1 MSKINLSEK
10 HHKSYNYTVK
20 RKVRETIMYRNV
32 INDFVAWYEENRRR
46 ILYIKGAAGVGKT
59 WSVKDFSKAFFDK
72 TIYIDTTK
80 LPDFSHAISGIISNS
95 ESDNSADSCETD
107 MEISERITAMDNL
120 LNQHFGEID
129 FSKTILIYDEVQN
142 IPACAEFFYEYAK
155 KHRHYSICLIASS
168 MEITEFEFHHADVFN
183 IIRMRPMSFE
193 EYMLANKAHP
203 FLAAIENHKN
213 VPLAPLEEQAISL
226 MLKDYLMIGG
236 MPGIVQNFLK
246 HKDYN
251 EVRSMQ
257 LSQLET
263 YRQMIQSSA
272 SSAMSQRMRR
282 IWQSVPKQLTHNN
295 KKFMYRFVDAN
306 ARSREYADAVQHL
319 CNLGLIRKLPRLL
332 SSELPLEAHAD
343 YNSFELFFLDH
354 GLLRAVYGCPINEA
368 LTLQDIFA
376 EESGAVAEQFVFEEL
391 SSKMGYLYYWISG
404 ATARVP
410 FVYEGESGP
419 IPVDIRF
426 ITNKKAQNIKTFRAK
441 NPTTGISLRIS
452 LNPVSLEDNVLNIPA
467 YGLWNM

>member
-1 MSKINLSEK
+1 MN
-10 HHKSYNYTVK
+10 
-20 RKVRETIMYRNV
+20 RKVRETSMYRNV
-32 INDFVAWYEENRRR
+32 INDLVAWFEESRRR

-59 WSVKDFSKAFFDK
+59 WSVKDFSTAFFER
-72 TIYIDTTK
+72 TVYIDISK
-80 LPDFSHAISGIISNS
+80 SPAFFHAIAGIITDS
-95 ESDNSADSCETD
+95 SDNIPTHLSEERMEMQVRIDVIDS
-107 MEISERITAMDNL
+107 L
-120 LNQHFGEID
+120 LNQHYGEID
-129 FSKTILIYDEVQN
+129 FSNTILIFDEIQDV
-142 IPACAEFFYEYAK
+142 PECAEFFYEYAK

-168 MEITEFEFHHADVFN
+168 MKITEFEYHHADVFN

-193 EYMLANKAHP
+193 EYMIANKAHP

-213 VPLAPLEEQAISL
+213 VPLTALEEQAISL
-226 MLKDYLMIGG
+226 MLRDYLIVGG

-246 HKDYN
+246 HKDYAQ
-251 EVRSMQ
+251 VRTMQ
-257 LSQLET
+257 LAQLEI
-263 YRQMIQSSA
+263 YRQMIQSSI

-282 IWQSVPKQLTHNN
+282 IWQSVPKQLTHSN
-295 KKFMYRFVDAN
+295 KKFMYRFVETN

-354 GLLRAVYGCPINEA
+354 GLLRAVYDAPVNDEV
-368 LTLQDIFA
+368 TLSGIFA
-376 EESGAVAEQFVFEEL
+376 EENGAVAEQFVFEEL
-391 SSKMGYLYYWISG
+391 SAKMGYLYYWISG

-410 FVYEGESGP
+410 FVYEGENGP

-426 ITNKKAQNIKTFRAK
+426 ISNKKAQNIKTFRAK
-441 NPTTGISLRIS
+441 NPTTDISLRIS
-452 LNPVSLEDNVLNIPA
+452 LEPVCLDGKVLNIPA